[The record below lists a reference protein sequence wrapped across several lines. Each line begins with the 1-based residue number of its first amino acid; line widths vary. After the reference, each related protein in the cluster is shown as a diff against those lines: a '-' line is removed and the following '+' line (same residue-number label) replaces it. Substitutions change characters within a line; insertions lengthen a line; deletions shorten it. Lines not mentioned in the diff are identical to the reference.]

1 MRAISANRRAVREA
15 LAHEGWRFALVGS
28 TEELKQHRESC
39 RTLSLPV
46 GSESD
51 SRSRTIREGLIAQL
65 PWEVH
70 RQPYS
75 RWLSFISKSARKQLQ
90 PNLPLAAEFCLIHG
104 FVFLVGNVW
113 AERQGGIWRTHR
125 ENGPAVVC
133 DDRELYYW
141 RGWQVSKKTVVE
153 KPTAERIL
161 KEANQTEREVLI
173 QRMGVETFVREA
185 ELQQVDSYRESTL
198 LKVNTAE
205 TRGRQRNGGW
215 TEEPLALAF
224 LKVICPST
232 QKAYFL
238 RVDPDAENAK
248 QALESTL
255 PRYSRDWERDLVQ
268 ET

>member
-15 LAHEGWRFALVGS
+15 LANEGWRFALVGS
-28 TEELKQHRESC
+28 IEELKRHRKSC

-46 GSESD
+46 GYESD
-51 SRSRTIREGLIAQL
+51 NRSRTVREVLLRRL
-65 PWEVH
+65 PWEV
-70 RQPYS
+70 RGQPFP

-113 AERQGGIWRTHR
+113 AEREGGIWRTHR

-141 RGWQVSKKTVVE
+141 RGWQVAKKSVLE

-161 KEANQTEREVLI
+161 KEQNQTEREVLI
-173 QRMGVETFVREA
+173 QRMGVEHFVLEA
-185 ELQQVDSYRESTL
+185 ELRPVDSYRDSTL

-205 TRGRQRNGGW
+205 KRGTYRNGRW
-215 TEEPLALAF
+215 SEEPLALAF

-232 QKAYFL
+232 QKNYFL
-238 RVDPDAENAK
+238 RVEPAVENAK

-255 PRYSRDWERDLVQ
+255 PQYNRDWERDLVQ

>member
-15 LAHEGWRFALVGS
+15 LANEGWRFALVGS
-28 TEELKQHRESC
+28 MEELKRHQKSC

-51 SRSRTIREGLIAQL
+51 DRSRTIREVLLRRL
-65 PWEVH
+65 PWEA
-70 RQPYS
+70 RGQPFP
-75 RWLSFISKSARKQLQ
+75 RWLSFISKSARKQIQ

-125 ENGPAVVC
+125 ESGPAVVC
-133 DDRELYYW
+133 DDHELYYW
-141 RGWQVSKKTVVE
+141 RGWQVAKNTILE

-161 KEANQTEREVLI
+161 KEENQTEREVLI

-185 ELQQVDSYRESTL
+185 ELQQVDSYRESSL

-205 TRGRQRNGGW
+205 TRSLYNNGGW
-215 TEEPLALAF
+215 TEVPLALAF

-232 QKAYFL
+232 RKAYFL

-255 PRYSRDWERDLVQ
+255 TGYTRDWERDLVH